1 MKLVETA
8 AKICLNFRLVTLGA
22 CKRKATYNAS
32 LCRKEASFVPQNY
45 IMFSVKAN
53 CTRPRKEKRTH
64 QPWTLPSGPECKIM
78 THCIPQS
85 FPFRGEFFF
94 SKWSN
99 GILS

>member
-32 LCRKEASFVPQNY
+32 LCRKEASFVPPKLHHVFRQTARDRA
-45 IMFSVKAN
+45 KK
-53 CTRPRKEKRTH
+53 KELAS
-64 QPWTLPSGPECKIM
+64 PEPSGPECKIM

-94 SKWSN
+94 YFQVDDD
-99 GILS
+99 GD